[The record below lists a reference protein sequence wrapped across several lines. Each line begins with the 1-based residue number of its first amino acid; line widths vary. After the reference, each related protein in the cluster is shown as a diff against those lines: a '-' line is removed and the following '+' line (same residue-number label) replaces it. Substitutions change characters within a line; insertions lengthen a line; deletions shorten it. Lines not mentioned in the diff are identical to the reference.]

1 MPRGVSRLDE
11 AQLQGRLW
19 TPALLPSL
27 ALWLDAGDLSTI
39 SIATGVSQWRDKSG
53 HERHFGQGTAA
64 SQPQYRQAGFNGR
77 PCLENVSGDTLTIGS
92 SGLGRDVAAITCAI
106 VGSHP
111 AGITIAANATEISI
125 AVGTS
130 GQARFSMSANPN
142 ATNKYGHAS
151 RRLDTDGSSFFS
163 SSTDSL
169 PNRGN
174 SWIRIAQR
182 VYSSGVGNHWTN
194 GIQDMTA
201 LAGGTPGNTSNT
213 NSTAGSIFATTPNGT
228 KLSEIVLTHS
238 QMTQQELEILNGYLA
253 WHNWWGDVNTL
264 SATHRF
270 RNRPPLIGD

>member
-27 ALWLDAGDLSTI
+27 ALWLDASDLSTI
-39 SIATGVSQWRDKSG
+39 SIATGVSQLRDKSG
-53 HERHFGQGTAA
+53 NERHFGQGTAA
-64 SQPQYRQAGFNGR
+64 SQLQYRQAGFNGR

-92 SGLGRDVAAITCAI
+92 SGLGRDVEAITCAI

-142 ATNKYGHAS
+142 STNKYGHAS
-151 RRLDTDGSSFFS
+151 RRLDTDGSTFLS

-174 SWIRIAQR
+174 PWIRVAQR

-201 LAGGTPGNTSNT
+201 LAGGTLGNTSNT
-213 NSTAGSIFATTPNGT
+213 NSSLGSIFTSTPNGT

-238 QMTQQELEILNGYLA
+238 KITQQEREALEGYLA
-253 WHNWWGDVNTL
+253 WHWWGDVNTL
-264 SATHRF
+264 PATHRF

>member
-53 HERHFGQGTAA
+53 NERHFGQVTTGI
-64 SQPQYRQAGFNGR
+64 QPQYRQVGFNGR
-77 PCLENVSGDTLTIGS
+77 PCLENVSGDALTIGS

-111 AGITIAANATEISI
+111 AGITIAANATEINI
-125 AVGTS
+125 AVGT
-130 GQARFSMSANPN
+130 GAQARFSMSANPN
-142 ATNKYGHAS
+142 STNKYGHSS
-151 RRLDTDGSSFFS
+151 RRLDTDGSAFFS

-174 SWIRIAQR
+174 PWIRIAQR

-213 NSTAGSIFATTPNGT
+213 NSSLGSIFTSTPNGT

-238 QMTQQELEILNGYLA
+238 QTTQQEREALEGYLA
-253 WHNWWGDVNTL
+253 WRWWGSVNTL
-264 SATHRF
+264 PATHRF

>member
-27 ALWLDAGDLSTI
+27 ALWLDASDLSTI
-39 SIATGVSQWRDKSG
+39 SIATGVSQLRDKSG
-53 HERHFGQGTAA
+53 NERHFGQGTAA
-64 SQPQYRQAGFNGR
+64 SQLQYRQAGFNGR

-92 SGLGRDVAAITCAI
+92 SGLGRDVEAITCAI

-142 ATNKYGHAS
+142 SSNKYGHAS
-151 RRLDTDGSSFFS
+151 RRLDTDVSTFFS

-174 SWIRIAQR
+174 PWIRVAQR

-201 LAGGTPGNTSNT
+201 LAGGTLGNTSNT
-213 NSTAGSIFATTPNGT
+213 NSSLGSIFTSTPNGT

-238 QMTQQELEILNGYLA
+238 QITQQEREALEGYLA
-253 WHNWWGDVNTL
+253 WHWWGDVNTL
-264 SATHRF
+264 PATHRF

>member
-53 HERHFGQGTAA
+53 NERHFAQ
-64 SQPQYRQAGFNGR
+64 SNVNLQPLYRQAGFNGR
-77 PCLENVSGDTLTIGS
+77 PCLENVSADTLTIGS

-111 AGITIAANATEISI
+111 AGITITANATEISI

-130 GQARFSMSANPN
+130 AQARFSMSANPN
-142 ATNKYGHAS
+142 SANKYGHAS
-151 RRLDTDGSSFFS
+151 RRLDTDGSAFFS

-174 SWIRIAQR
+174 PWIRIAQR
-182 VYSSGVGNHWTN
+182 VYSAAVGNHWTN

-213 NSTAGSIFATTPNGT
+213 NSTTGSIFTGTPNGT

-238 QMTQQELEILNGYLA
+238 QLVQREIELLDGYLA
-253 WHNWWGDVNTL
+253 WHGWGDVNTL
-264 SATHRF
+264 PALHPYK
-270 RNRPPLIGD
+270 NRPPLIGG

>member
-53 HERHFGQGTAA
+53 NERHFAQTTAG
-64 SQPQYRQAGFNGR
+64 SQPLYRQAGFNGR
-77 PCLENVSGDTLTIGS
+77 PCLENVSADTLTIGS

-111 AGITIAANATEISI
+111 AGITFAANATEISI

-130 GQARFSMSANPN
+130 AQARFSMSANPN
-142 ATNKYGHAS
+142 STNKYGHSS
-151 RRLDTDGSSFFS
+151 RRLDTDGSVSFP

-174 SWIRIAQR
+174 PWIRIAQR

-194 GIQDMTA
+194 GIQDMIA
-201 LAGGTPGNTSNT
+201 LAGGTSGNTSNT
-213 NSTAGSIFATTPNGT
+213 NSTTGSIFATTPNGT

-238 QMTQQELEILNGYLA
+238 QLVQREIELLEGYLA
-253 WHNWWGDVNTL
+253 WHWWGDVNTL
-264 SATHRF
+264 LATHRF